1 MLLRGRRFPVTLA
14 VLGTVLMTGC
24 ASPARNDQ
32 DYAAKA
38 GHSAEVM
45 VSIVQTAR
53 YTTDLRLRGR
63 IPQALADTVVSNAE
77 QDAQSVLTA
86 FDSRQP
92 PDQQADQ
99 TRNSADSPLQAAGSS
114 LTDLR
119 VALRMQDHAQISKAL
134 DALAATLPGLQELSG
149 GV

>member
-1 MLLRGRRFPVTLA
+1 MPTRRRRLSWVVAVLA
-14 VLGTVLMTGC
+14 VAVAGC

-53 YTTDLRLRGR
+53 YATDLRLRGR

-92 PDQQADQ
+92 PDEQADH
-99 TRNSADSPLQAAGSS
+99 TRNSADSPLQAAGNS

-119 VALRMQDHAQISKAL
+119 VALRMQDHAQISQAL
-134 DALAATLPGLQELSG
+134 DSLAATLPKLQTLSG